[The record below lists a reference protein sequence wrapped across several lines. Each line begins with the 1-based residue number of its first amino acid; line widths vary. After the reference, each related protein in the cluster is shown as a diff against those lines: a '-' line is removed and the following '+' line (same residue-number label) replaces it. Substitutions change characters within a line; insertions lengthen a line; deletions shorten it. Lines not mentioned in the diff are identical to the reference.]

1 MKKKPHPVTRS
12 VVVLSSSL
20 VMILVIG
27 LACNTPG
34 GGGAPAT
41 EAAAGAIH
49 TAAAQTVRAEL
60 TLENT
65 AQAPPETV
73 TGVPATNT
81 PIPEGPTNTP
91 TPQASETPTFTPT
104 LAIPIIRADANTN
117 CRRGPSK
124 LYDPPVGALLKGQ
137 ESEVYGVNDAR
148 TWWYI
153 AHPENVGNY
162 CWVWTDTTR
171 VEGNVNNLPV
181 ITPPPLPPTAT
192 FTPTPGV
199 VFTASYQEVHDCSGN
214 PTAIFK
220 IVNSG
225 GLALESMRLE
235 IKDLTDSDTLFGP
248 DTSNAPFMG
257 TADECPPGGDVL
269 NPGKTFYVGG
279 AIGAGNAGHDAQAK
293 IRLCTEDD
301 LDGTCA
307 DKTVNFDIP

>member
-1 MKKKPHPVTRS
+1 MNKLHPTRRS
-12 VVVLSSSL
+12 IVLLTLPL
-20 VMILVIG
+20 VMIIVTG

-34 GGGAPAT
+34 GTAPTAT
-41 EAAAGAIH
+41 DASSDAIR
-49 TAAAQTVRAEL
+49 TAAAQTVRAQL
-60 TLENT
+60 TMEST
-65 AQAPPETV
+65 AQASPEASTA
-73 TGVPATNT
+73 VPATGT
-81 PIPEGPTNTP
+81 PLTEEAGITP
-91 TPQASETPTFTPT
+91 TTESTPTVTFTPT
-104 LAIPIIRADANTN
+104 LAIPIIRADMNTN

-124 LYDPPVGALLKGQ
+124 LYDPPVGVLLKDQ
-137 ESEVYGVNDAR
+137 ESEVYGVNDAG

-153 AHPENVGNY
+153 SDPQKVGSY
-162 CWVWTDTTR
+162 CWVWADTTK
-171 VEGNVNNLPV
+171 VEGNVGSLPI

-199 VFTASYQEVHDCSGN
+199 VYTASYQEVHDCIGN

-220 IVNSG
+220 IVNTG
-225 GLALESMRLE
+225 GLALESLRLE

-269 NPGKTFYVGG
+269 NPDKTLYVGG
-279 AIGAGNAGHDAQAK
+279 AIGAGNSGHDAQAK

-301 LDGTCA
+301 LDGTCV

>member
-1 MKKKPHPVTRS
+1 MMNKLHPARRS
-12 VVVLSSSL
+12 IVILTL
-20 VMILVIG
+20 PLIMIIATG

-34 GGGAPAT
+34 GSAPTAT
-41 EAAAGAIH
+41 DVSSDAIR
-49 TAAAQTVRAEL
+49 TAAAQTVRAQL
-60 TLENT
+60 TSESTVQVST
-65 AQAPPETV
+65 AASTDVSVTDTPLTEEPE
-73 TGVPATNT
+73 
-81 PIPEGPTNTP
+81 NTP
-91 TPQASETPTFTPT
+91 TTQSTQTATFTPT
-104 LAIPIIRADANTN
+104 LAIPVIKADVNTN

-124 LYDPPVGALLKGQ
+124 LYDPPVGVLLKDQ
-137 ESEVYGVNDAR
+137 ESEVNGVNDAS

-153 AHPENVGNY
+153 SDPQKAGNY
-162 CWVWTDTTR
+162 CWVWADTTR
-171 VEGNVNNLPV
+171 VEGNVDSLPI

-199 VFTASYQEVHDCSGN
+199 AYTASYEEVHDCSGN

-220 IVNSG
+220 ITNTG

-248 DTSNAPFMG
+248 DTSDAPFMG
-257 TADECPPGGDVL
+257 SDGECPPGGDVL

-279 AIGAGNAGHDAQAK
+279 AIGAGNSGHDAQAK